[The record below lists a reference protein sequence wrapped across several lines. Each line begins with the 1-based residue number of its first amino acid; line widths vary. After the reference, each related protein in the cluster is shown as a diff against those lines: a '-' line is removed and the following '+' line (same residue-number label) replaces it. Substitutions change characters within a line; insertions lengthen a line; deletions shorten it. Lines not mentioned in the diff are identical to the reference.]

1 MAAPVI
7 EHFYFIYNPLTKTVK
22 TMKRF
27 LTFALAA
34 ALFSSCSDDDDNQI
48 VTPVTP
54 GEMSLTLDARIGN
67 EDFALNKDFAVAGQ
81 TLNFNKLR
89 YWVSN
94 VVLVDTKGAEYK
106 VPDSYFLMEEV
117 SDLDL
122 SGTINDKMTY
132 PANKRE
138 TITLKNIPAGE
149 YKTIKFGI
157 GVDSKYNDN
166 LSLRTGE
173 LTIANGMSNIAW
185 MWHSSYLFTS
195 VGGTVKKGADSK
207 AFTAETGLNANYKT
221 VSIDLPTPVN
231 SSTSKGFVLNLD
243 VIKVFDGIDVMA
255 NPAINAMTAPL
266 MSTVST
272 NYATKAIIFGSEA
285 K

>member
-1 MAAPVI
+1 
-7 EHFYFIYNPLTKTVK
+7 
-22 TMKRF
+22 MKRF

-34 ALFSSCSDDDDNQI
+34 ALFSSCSDDDDTQI

-54 GEMSLTLDARIGN
+54 GNLAITLDARVGN
-67 EDFALNKDFAVAGQ
+67 EDFALNKDFTVAAQ

-94 VVLVDTKGAEYK
+94 VVLVDTKGAEYV
-106 VPDSYFLMEEV
+106 VPQSYYLMEEV
-117 SDLDL
+117 GNLDL

-132 PANKRE
+132 PATKRE
-138 TITLKNIPAGE
+138 TITLKDIPAGE

-166 LSLRTGE
+166 LSLRAGE

-195 VGGTVKKGADSK
+195 MGGTVKKGTDSK
-207 AFTAETGLNANYKT
+207 DFTAETGLNANYKT
-221 VSIDLPTPVN
+221 LSIDLPAPIN
-231 SSTSKGFVLNLD
+231 SSTSKGVVLILD
-243 VIKVFDGIDVMA
+243 LTKVFDGIDVMA
-255 NPAINAMTAPL
+255 NPKINAMTAPL

>member
-1 MAAPVI
+1 
-7 EHFYFIYNPLTKTVK
+7 
-22 TMKRF
+22 MKRF

-34 ALFSSCSDDDDNQI
+34 ALLTSCSDNDDNQI

-54 GEMSLTLDARIGN
+54 GDLAITLDTRVGS
-67 EDFALNKDFAVAGQ
+67 EDFALNKDFAIGGQ
-81 TLNFNKLR
+81 TLNFNKFR

-94 VVLVDTKGAEYK
+94 VVLVDTKGSEYV
-106 VPDSYFLMEEV
+106 VPQSYYLMEEV
-117 SDLDL
+117 GDLDL

-138 TITLKNIPAGE
+138 TITLKDIPAGE
-149 YKTIKFGI
+149 YKTIKFSI

-166 LSLRTGE
+166 LSLKAGE

-207 AFTAETGLNANYKT
+207 AFTAETGLNANYKSL
-221 VSIDLPTPVN
+221 SIDLPAPVN
-231 SSTSKGFVLNLD
+231 SSTSKGVVLNLD
-243 VIKVFDGIDVMA
+243 VTKVLDGIDVMA

-266 MSTVST
+266 MSTIST
-272 NYATKAIIFGSEA
+272 NYATKAIVFGSEA